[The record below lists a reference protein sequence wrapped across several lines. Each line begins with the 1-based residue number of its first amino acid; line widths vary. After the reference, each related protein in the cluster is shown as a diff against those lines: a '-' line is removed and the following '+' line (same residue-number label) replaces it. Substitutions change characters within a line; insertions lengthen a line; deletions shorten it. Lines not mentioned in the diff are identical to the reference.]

1 MSITSKKTNKTDKT
15 TKSSIEKTKKNDK
28 NDKHMNDKH
37 DNDKPKNTNARK
49 KLIGYHLPKDI
60 RYYQVKYPDES
71 DLYMKM
77 LNAINE
83 TKTRSFQLF
92 LKSPQSLSTKI
103 KLNDKDKEKCKAL
116 VEEKKLKIV
125 NHSSYMIN
133 FARPVSQNKPHRAAV
148 IDDLI
153 NINAIGGI
161 GSIIHVG
168 KCVESQKLTCDQ
180 GTKNMRSNMEKVI
193 DQIISLKLNAN
204 LILETGAGQGT
215 ELFTAM
221 EDLGAFYHSFSKK
234 YKEHLRICIDTCHVF
249 SGGYDLRTEEKVKEY
264 IALVKK
270 HIGWENVA
278 CIHLNDSQV
287 ALGARVDRHQ
297 NFKKGYITFGGMG
310 GIKCFVNFC
319 AKKKIPMMMET
330 PIPDDPKDF
339 WEQRKNELAILKK
352 LLD

>member
-1 MSITSKKTNKTDKT
+1 MQTFKKSDNINKKEKKVSN
-15 TKSSIEKTKKNDK
+15 KS
-28 NDKHMNDKH
+28 
-37 DNDKPKNTNARK
+37 DKPKNNNGKK
-49 KLIGYHLPKDI
+49 KLIGYHLPRDI
-60 RYYQVKYPDES
+60 RYYQVKYPEDS
-71 DLYMKM
+71 DLYMKI
-77 LNAINE
+77 LKAVNE
-83 TKTRSFQLF
+83 TNTRSFQLF
-92 LKSPQSLSTKI
+92 LKSPQGLLTTKI

-116 VEEKKLKIV
+116 VIEKKLKIV

-133 FARPVSQNKPHRAAV
+133 FARSISQNKNAIMAV
-148 IDDLI
+148 IDDLV
-153 NINAIGGI
+153 NIDAIGGI

-168 KCVESQKLTCDQ
+168 KCVESQNLTCVQ
-180 GTKNMRSNMEKVI
+180 GINNMRINMEKVI
-193 DQIISLKLNAN
+193 DYIISHQLTAN

-215 ELFTAM
+215 ELFTRM
-221 EDLGAFYHSFSKK
+221 EDLGTFYHSFSKK

-310 GIKCFVNFC
+310 GIKCFINFC

-330 PIPDDPKDF
+330 PIPNEPKEF
-339 WEQRKNELAILKK
+339 WQSRKEELAILKK